1 LIFSIHGRN
10 KGAVLSFFLLG
21 VKEKRKMVNNVT
33 ATALD
38 KLVNETKDM
47 NSSKSD
53 EKRKAKLEKKLEN
66 LINERADINPADA
79 EALRNEAA
87 ALGRMAD
94 YTNHLADLM
103 EKNKKQVEKKKLEE
117 VKQLLMEKLGV
128 PAEFVEQLSILVKA
142 GPEALRE
149 ASGVYRQEAN
159 KKRDMAAMMTSELHR
174 IDNEIKSIAHV
185 KDSLKTKKGAKNETM
200 TDFLNRKLYEDSIR
214 DNAELELKQALQLI
228 EGGNGGNLANHV

>member
-1 LIFSIHGRN
+1 
-10 KGAVLSFFLLG
+10 
-21 VKEKRKMVNNVT
+21 MVNNVT

-38 KLVNETKDM
+38 KLVNETKDQ

-53 EKRKAKLEKKLEN
+53 EKKKAKLEKKLEN

-103 EKNKKQVEKKKLEE
+103 EKNRKQVEKKKLEE
-117 VKQLLMEKLGV
+117 VKKLLMEKLGV

-149 ASGVYRQEAN
+149 ASGLYRQESH

-185 KDSLKTKKGAKNETM
+185 KDSLKTHDGSKKETM

-214 DNAELELKQALQLI
+214 DNAELELKHALQLI
-228 EGGNGGNLANHV
+228 EGGAGENLANHV

>member
-1 LIFSIHGRN
+1 
-10 KGAVLSFFLLG
+10 
-21 VKEKRKMVNNVT
+21 MVNNVT

-38 KLVNETKDM
+38 KLVNETKEM

-66 LINERADINPADA
+66 LINERANINPADA
-79 EALRNEAA
+79 EALRGEAA

-94 YTNHLADLM
+94 YTNHLADLL
-103 EKNKKQVEKKKLEE
+103 EKNKKQVEKKELEE

-128 PAEFVEQLSILVKA
+128 PAAFVEQLSILVKA

-149 ASGVYRQEAN
+149 ASQVYRQESH

-174 IDNEIKSIAHV
+174 IDHDIKSIAHV
-185 KDSLKTKKGAKNETM
+185 KDNLIVTKGSKKETM

-214 DNAELELKQALQLI
+214 DNAEIELKHALQLI
-228 EGGNGGNLANHV
+228 EGGHGENFS